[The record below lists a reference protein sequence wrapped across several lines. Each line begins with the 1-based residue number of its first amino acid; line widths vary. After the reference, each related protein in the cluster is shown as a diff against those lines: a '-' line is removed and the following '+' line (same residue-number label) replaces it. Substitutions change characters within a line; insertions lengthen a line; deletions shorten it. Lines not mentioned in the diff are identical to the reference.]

1 MLGDGKPNRLAGMA
15 NDMRRAGSSAPLLTF
30 CPGTFSA
37 ARLSCGRT
45 LLVLLA
51 VLSAVL
57 RSVFAA
63 FQNLPLPHH
72 GRKRAVFVFA
82 AFLLLSGVPT
92 VLHAQS
98 SPSISISLSP
108 GHQVPR
114 NTAITATI
122 TLGNLDVN
130 SYSSVIFRADLTVFG
145 HGERRCNGDDTGK
158 DMEIAV
164 EESQEVFTAKVYD
177 ACPHDTYGN
186 YTLST
191 KIFQVVAPDNKV
203 ELASASTQ
211 FLMSRYLAPG
221 EVTEPPP
228 APSVQA
234 WADPDPTN
242 IDMYVGEWHLFHFRS
257 DVRLYL
263 NDHLGV
269 LACGNEPGHF
279 VAGSEGRTPPSFD
292 FEEACRQADTS
303 VHWRR
308 AIHQSL
314 WIAACEPGD
323 AVIEIRHETDAV
335 PPLYKYEFRIL
346 ARPPPPDP
354 GSPGG
359 GGGGGG
365 EPPTSAPGAPRNL
378 TAVGG
383 DGEVVLSWDAP
394 ASDGGA
400 EITDYEYRING
411 SGPWIPIGSTDTTH
425 TVTGLV
431 NGTEYTFQVRA
442 VNRVGKSRLPNQ
454 AETTPEAPELFTLDF
469 THFVNGDGIT
479 SDLVFVNAES
489 VPVRPALYFY
499 DTEGALVSAESLVDV
514 TGNLAVTEDGA
525 LTVLT
530 AMEPLGELTI
540 STHGRGDLVSGSVTV
555 VSDAPV
561 GAMLRFALPGI
572 GETVVGAS
580 PPVSDTLFPVRR
592 QEGGITTGVA
602 VHNLEEEA
610 MEVSC
615 ELLRGGAV
623 LEEVA
628 IPLAA
633 NGQTSW
639 LIDAAFPATDTSD
652 FAGSVRCDAPGR
664 RRFSAVALEMDPGTR
679 IFLTL
684 PLFPVDRGGGG
695 PEAALDFAHFAN
707 GDGTTSDLVFV
718 NMKTQPSGPAPT
730 PFHVA
735 IPPIRPVLYFCDRE
749 GNPIAAESL
758 VDVTGDLEVQED
770 GGLTVRTE
778 MEPLGELTISTHG
791 RGPLVSGS
799 VKVVSDGPI
808 GGMLR
813 FDLPHVGEAVVG
825 ASPPIG
831 DAIFPVRRQ
840 EGGINT
846 GVAIHNLESSP
857 GLVRCEL
864 LREGVLL
871 DAVSIPLEANGQTSW
886 LIDARFPGV
895 DTSDFAGLV
904 RCDAVGEDLFSAVA
918 LEMDPGTRTFTT
930 LSVVPV
936 EERMSQE

>member
-1 MLGDGKPNRLAGMA
+1 MSIVRSDP
-15 NDMRRAGSSAPLLTF
+15 S
-30 CPGTFSA
+30 CPS
-37 ARLSCGRT
+37 R
-45 LLVLLA
+45 LLVGGPA
-51 VLSAVL
+51 VRLCGFPEPA
-57 RSVFAA
+57 
-63 FQNLPLPHH
+63 LPPSR
-72 GRKRAVFVFA
+72 RKRAVFVFA

-92 VLHAQS
+92 ILHAQS

-228 APSVQA
+228 APGVQA

-269 LACGNEPGHF
+269 LAYGNEPGHF

-303 VHWRR
+303 VYWRR

-394 ASDGGA
+394 ASDGRTA
-400 EITDYEYRING
+400 ITDYEYRIDR
-411 SGPWIPIGSTDTTH
+411 SDPWIPIGSTDTTH
-425 TVTGLV
+425 TLTGLV

-442 VNRVGKSRLPNQ
+442 VNRIGKSRASNQ
-454 AETTPEAPELFTLDF
+454 TEATPVAPEVFTLDF
-469 THFVNGDGIT
+469 AHFANGMSIT
-479 SDLVFVNAES
+479 SDLVFVNVAAQ
-489 VPVRPALYFY
+489 PVRPALYFY
-499 DTEGALVSAESLVDV
+499 DTEGQPMAAESVVDV
-514 TGNLAVTEDGA
+514 TGDLTVTEDGA
-525 LTVLT
+525 LTDLT

-540 STHGRGDLVSGSVTV
+540 STHGRGELVSGSVRV
-555 VSDAPV
+555 
-561 GAMLRFALPGI
+561 I
-572 GETVVGAS
+572 
-580 PPVSDTLFPVRR
+580 
-592 QEGGITTGVA
+592 
-602 VHNLEEEA
+602 
-610 MEVSC
+610 
-615 ELLRGGAV
+615 
-623 LEEVA
+623 
-628 IPLAA
+628 
-633 NGQTSW
+633 
-639 LIDAAFPATDTSD
+639 
-652 FAGSVRCDAPGR
+652 
-664 RRFSAVALEMDPGTR
+664 
-679 IFLTL
+679 
-684 PLFPVDRGGGG
+684 
-695 PEAALDFAHFAN
+695 
-707 GDGTTSDLVFV
+707 
-718 NMKTQPSGPAPT
+718 
-730 PFHVA
+730 
-735 IPPIRPVLYFCDRE
+735 
-749 GNPIAAESL
+749 
-758 VDVTGDLEVQED
+758 
-770 GGLTVRTE
+770 
-778 MEPLGELTISTHG
+778 
-791 RGPLVSGS
+791 
-799 VKVVSDGPI
+799 SDGPI

-813 FDLPHVGEAVVG
+813 FDLPHIGEAVVGAGPPLSDALFPVRRQQGGINTGVAIHNLEEEPMEVSCRLMSGGAVLEEVEIPLEANGQTSWPIDQAFPGTDTSDFAGSVGCNTVGEGLFTAVALEMDSGTRIFTTLPVVPVDRGRRGGEAVLDFAHFANGTSITSDLVFVNVKTQPSGRGLTPFDRVIPSIRPAIYFYDTQGNPIAAESVVDVTGDLEIREDGSLTVRTEMDPLGVLTIATHGRGALVTGSVRVVSARPIGGMLRYNLPHVGEAVVG
-825 ASPPIG
+825 ASPPLS
-831 DAIFPVRRQ
+831 DALFPVRLQ

-857 GLVRCEL
+857 ELVRCEL
-864 LREGVLL
+864 LSEGVLR
-871 DAVSIPLEANGQTSW
+871 DAVSIPLKANGQTSW
-886 LIDARFPGV
+886 LIDQAFPGT
-895 DTSDFAGLV
+895 DTSDFMGSL
-904 RCDAVGEDLFSAVA
+904 RCATIGEGLFSTVA
-918 LEMDPGTRTFTT
+918 LEMDSGPRIFIT
-930 LSVVPV
+930 LPVFPV
-936 EERMSQE
+936 EGRTDQE

>member
-1 MLGDGKPNRLAGMA
+1 
-15 NDMRRAGSSAPLLTF
+15 MRNQEIIRAKSGTPALLNHRR
-30 CPGTFSA
+30 PSTFSA
-37 ARLSCGRT
+37 ACLSCGRT

-51 VLSAVL
+51 FSSAVL
-57 RSVFAA
+57 RS
-63 FQNLPLPHH
+63 
-72 GRKRAVFVFA
+72 VFA

-228 APSVQA
+228 APGVQA

-269 LACGNEPGHF
+269 LAYGNEPGHF

-394 ASDGGA
+394 ASDGGTA
-400 EITDYEYRING
+400 ITDYEYRIDR
-411 SGPWIPIGSTDTTH
+411 SDPWIPIGSTDTTH
-425 TVTGLV
+425 TLTGLV

-442 VNRVGKSRLPNQ
+442 VNRIGKSRASNQ
-454 AETTPEAPELFTLDF
+454 TEATPVAPEVFTLDF
-469 THFVNGDGIT
+469 AHFANGMSIT
-479 SDLVFVNAES
+479 SDLVFVNVAPQ
-489 VPVRPALYFY
+489 PVRPALYFY
-499 DTEGALVSAESLVDV
+499 DTEGALVSAESV
-514 TGNLAVTEDGA
+514 
-525 LTVLT
+525 
-530 AMEPLGELTI
+530 
-540 STHGRGDLVSGSVTV
+540 
-555 VSDAPV
+555 
-561 GAMLRFALPGI
+561 
-572 GETVVGAS
+572 
-580 PPVSDTLFPVRR
+580 
-592 QEGGITTGVA
+592 
-602 VHNLEEEA
+602 
-610 MEVSC
+610 
-615 ELLRGGAV
+615 
-623 LEEVA
+623 
-628 IPLAA
+628 
-633 NGQTSW
+633 
-639 LIDAAFPATDTSD
+639 
-652 FAGSVRCDAPGR
+652 
-664 RRFSAVALEMDPGTR
+664 
-679 IFLTL
+679 
-684 PLFPVDRGGGG
+684 
-695 PEAALDFAHFAN
+695 
-707 GDGTTSDLVFV
+707 
-718 NMKTQPSGPAPT
+718 
-730 PFHVA
+730 
-735 IPPIRPVLYFCDRE
+735 
-749 GNPIAAESL
+749 
-758 VDVTGDLEVQED
+758 VDVTGDLTVQED
-770 GGLTVRTE
+770 GALTILTE

-791 RGPLVSGS
+791 QGELVSGS
-799 VKVVSDGPI
+799 VKVVSDAPI

-813 FDLPHVGEAVVG
+813 FDLPGIGEAVVG
-825 ASPPIG
+825 ASPPVS
-831 DAIFPVRRQ
+831 DTIFPVRRQ

-846 GVAIHNLESSP
+846 GVAIHNLEEEAMEVSCRLMSAGTALEETSIP
-857 GLVRCEL
+857 LAANGQTSWSIDQAFPAVDTSDFTGSVRCDAVGEGL
-864 LREGVLL
+864 FSAVALEMDSGTRIFITLPLFPVNRFAGGGAAALDFAHFANGDGITSDLVFVNPSTQPSRPALTPFGDSSIPPIRPAIYFYDTQGDPIAAESVVDLTGDREIREDGALTIRTEMEPLGVLTVSTHGRRDLVTGSVWVVSARPIGGMLRFDLPHVGEAVVGAGPPVSDAIFPVRRREGGINTGVAIHNLEEEPMEVSCRLMSGGAVLEE
-871 DAVSIPLEANGQTSW
+871 VEIPLEANGQTSW
-886 LIDARFPGV
+886 SIDQAFPAV
-895 DTSDFAGLV
+895 DTSDFTGSV
-904 RCDAVGEDLFSAVA
+904 RCDAVGEGLFSAVA
-918 LEMDPGTRTFTT
+918 LEMDSGTRIFIT
-930 LSVVPV
+930 LPLFPVVPV
-936 EERMSQE
+936 EESMDQE